1 MTDNN
6 AIEVQGREVT
16 ATRIFDAPRA
26 LVWRAF
32 TDPDHLKHWW
42 GPNGFTCTFH
52 EFDLRPGG
60 AWRFIMHGPDGTDY
74 KNDNVFVTIDW
85 MERIVFDHV
94 SFPKHSVTMR
104 FEDAGGKTKLV
115 FKQLFESLDDF
126 EKIKLISMP
135 GLTQTLDRLAAHL
148 PQIDPYRRE
157 LTITRTFAAPRA
169 LVWRAWTD
177 PKQLA
182 KWWGPHGFSNP
193 VCEIDLKPGGAIHI
207 VMRAPDGTDYPMR
220 GEFREIAPPERLVFT
235 SYPVDGEGRPLIDG
249 LTTVTFIER
258 DGATEMTL
266 HTRAIGLAPVAVAMI
281 AGMAAGWGQSIER
294 LAGLVESA

>member
-1 MTDNN
+1 MTDNS
-6 AIEVQGREVT
+6 AIEIHGREVT

-193 VCEIDLKPGGAIHI
+193 VCEINLNPGGAIHI

-249 LTTVTFIER
+249 LTTVTFVER